1 MSQIQQ
7 LYDANGNP
15 VDMSMFYTQPPNQG
29 QLPTYTET
37 KSQTVQQVQTQQ
49 VSGQPI
55 QQAQQ
60 KSYQPAQQTY
70 QQVPEQQVPVQQ
82 VPIQQVPIQTVYQQV
97 PVQTVYQQP
106 VQYVPVETRKS
117 PRYDDRYDDRYDPRY
132 DPRYT
137 TNNSRNTTTSSA
149 YGSIPSVGKTMLGV
163 AGGVLAANA
172 VSNLVGGGRRKQT
185 VVVTPGRSRNIR
197 ISRK

>member
-1 MSQIQQ
+1 MVPRYISLAEFILLSIWQSEMSQIQQ

-60 KSYQPAQQTY
+60 KSYQLAQQTY
-70 QQVPEQQVPVQQ
+70 
-82 VPIQQVPIQTVYQQV
+82 
-97 PVQTVYQQP
+97 
-106 VQYVPVETRKS
+106 
-117 PRYDDRYDDRYDPRY
+117 
-132 DPRYT
+132 
-137 TNNSRNTTTSSA
+137 
-149 YGSIPSVGKTMLGV
+149 
-163 AGGVLAANA
+163 
-172 VSNLVGGGRRKQT
+172 
-185 VVVTPGRSRNIR
+185 
-197 ISRK
+197 

>member
-60 KSYQPAQQTY
+60 KSYEPAQQTY
-70 QQVPEQQVPVQQ
+70 QQVPVQQVPAQRMPVQQ
-82 VPIQQVPIQTVYQQV
+82 VQAQQV

-132 DPRYT
+132 DPRYAT
-137 TNNSRNTTTSSA
+137 DNSRNTATSSA
-149 YGSIPSVGKTMLGV
+149 YGSTPSVGKTMLGV

-185 VVVTPGRSRNIR
+185 VVVTPGRSRNLR